1 MTEQFVKERKY
12 LKAVSETTLAWYR
25 ISFKAFE
32 HALDSTETINQRII
46 ELRERGV
53 KPVSINTYL
62 RAVKAYW
69 LWQGKKWEVGRLKE
83 ESKIL
88 NTFSPH
94 QVNQFLKSR
103 SGRTHTLICLLFDS
117 GLRISEALSLK
128 KEDIDL
134 DGFTLRVL
142 GKGGKHRLVPFSAEF
157 RKILFRYLVK
167 FPSQNYIFA
176 TRNNTKLTVRNFL
189 RDFKKLGHQLGIKN
203 VRVSPHTIRHTFS
216 VFYLRNG
223 GNVEYLRK
231 ILGHSNI
238 TTTQKYLSSLGVE
251 DLAVVHNNL
260 SPLSQIHSSRY

>member
-1 MTEQFVKERKY
+1 MNTDKFINERKY
-12 LKAVSETTLAWYR
+12 LKAVTPCTLAWYKQ
-25 ISFKAFE
+25 SFKAFE
-32 HALDSTETINQRII
+32 DALETTEEIKQRIV
-46 ELRERGV
+46 ELRERGT

-69 LWQGKKWEVGRLKE
+69 LWQGKKWEVGHLNE

-88 NTFSPH
+88 STFSPH

-103 SGRTHTLICLLFDS
+103 PGRTHTLVCLLFDS

-167 FPSQNYIFA
+167 FPSQNYVFA

-189 RDFKKLGHQLGIKN
+189 RDFKKLGHQLGVKN
-203 VRVSPHTIRHTFS
+203 VRISPHTCRHSFA
-216 VFYLRNG
+216 VNWLRRG
-223 GNVEYLRK
+223 GNLYSLQR
-231 ILGHSNI
+231 ILGHSSI
-238 TTTQKYLSSLGVE
+238 TTTERYCRSLGIE
-251 DLAVVHNNL
+251 D
-260 SPLSQIHSSRY
+260 IIKEHSSRSLLCG